1 MTGQVENGRRDRVT
15 DRAKARSS
23 ARRTTI
29 EAFAALLVT
38 AAVVA
43 LAWLIPEFRALQ
55 ITIWIIYGLLAL
67 SLVLVWGRAGIF
79 SFGQSAFFGIGGYVY
94 GIAAINLIEATGES
108 ISAIVIAAVVAGIAA
123 VVLGYFMFY
132 GKVGDVYVGIITLAT
147 TLVLL
152 TFMSSTA
159 GPQYHVGNALLGGYN
174 GMTGIPPLSYAL
186 PGVPSAALS
195 IPQSLAFCVIM
206 AVSVALGVRALL
218 RGPFGRILAGL
229 RENELRTQ
237 LLGYDIRYHKLV
249 VFALGG
255 AIAGLAGALFA
266 AWALFINPV
275 VFGLQ
280 QAALVVIWVLVGGRD
295 SLVGAFAG
303 VVLVDGL
310 ASFLG
315 GSGGGATPIILG
327 AVLIAVVLFLPG
339 GLVPAL
345 DSLIRRF
352 APRAQSSRARI
363 HGSVAGYEIFRAAVS
378 HDAPPGGVLET
389 IGLSKNFGGV
399 SAVANVSLAFAER
412 GVHCLIGPNG
422 AGKSTFFNLLVGRY
436 LPSSGRVMFGGRE
449 ITRAEP
455 HERVRRGLGIKL
467 QVASIYPG
475 LTAAENVWLAAY
487 AKLRDVDLAERRAA
501 SVLHWL
507 GLHERSHEA
516 AGTLA
521 HGQQQ
526 WLEIGMVLAARPA
539 IILLDEPT
547 SGMTREETARTADLI
562 KELGRHASV
571 IVVEHDMEF
580 VRQLGVAVSVF
591 HQGALFAQGSLD
603 ELRRDERI
611 LDIYLGRGRKTHA

>member
-1 MTGQVENGRRDRVT
+1 MTGQAANGSRDPIAV
-15 DRAKARSS
+15 RAGAGSPT
-23 ARRTTI
+23 RRTRI
-29 EAFAALLVT
+29 KAFAVLLAT
-38 AAVVA
+38 AAA
-43 LAWLIPEFRALQ
+43 IATAWVIPEFRALQ
-55 ITIWIIYGLLAL
+55 ITSWIIYGLLAL

-94 GIAAINLIEATGES
+94 GIVAINWIEATGES
-108 ISAIVIAAVVAGIAA
+108 LSAIVVAVLVAGVAA
-123 VVLGYFMFY
+123 LVLGYFMFY

-152 TFMSSTA
+152 TFLSSTA

-174 GMTGIPPLSYAL
+174 GMTGIPPLSYVL
-186 PGVPSAALS
+186 PWIPSQALS
-195 IPQSLAFCVIM
+195 IPQSLAFCAIV
-206 AVSVALGVRALL
+206 AASVAFGVRALL
-218 RGPFGRILAGL
+218 QGPFGRILTGL

-280 QAALVVIWVLVGGRD
+280 QAALVVIWVLVGGRA

-339 GLVPAL
+339 GLVPAF
-345 DSLIRRF
+345 DSLIRRCI
-352 APRAQSSRARI
+352 PKAQSSRAQI
-363 HGSVAGYEIFRAAVS
+363 HAPVSGSEIFRAAES
-378 HDAPPGGVLET
+378 DDTQRGGVLEVF
-389 IGLSKNFGGV
+389 GLSKNFGGL

-422 AGKSTFFNLLVGRY
+422 AGKSTFFNLLIGRY
-436 LPSSGRVMFGGRE
+436 LPSAGRVMFAGRA

-455 HERVRRGLGIKL
+455 YERVRLGLGIKL

-475 LTAAENVWLAAY
+475 LSAAENVWLAAY
-487 AKLRDVDLAERRAA
+487 AKLRDVELAERHAA
-501 SVLHWL
+501 NVLHWL
-507 GLHERSHEA
+507 GLHERSDDA
-516 AGTLA
+516 AGALA

-526 WLEIGMVLAARPA
+526 WLEIGMVLAAHPA

-547 SGMTREETARTADLI
+547 SGMTRDETARTADLI

-591 HQGALFAQGSLD
+591 HQGGLFAQGSLD

-611 LDIYLGRGRKTHA
+611 LDIYLGRGRKIDA